1 MSDPK
6 TTSREQFQNDML
18 WVRGFTCFNV
28 EGMQIHAKKKCSS
41 KKNILSHLNGASPV
55 AAIRACCR
63 GFLQA
68 TMNVVHGY
76 FHREIQQ
83 K

>member
-28 EGMQIHAKKKCSS
+28 EGMQIHAKKKMQLKKIYTESFEWGLTSS
-41 KKNILSHLNGASPV
+41 CHKSLLPGISPGYYECGPWLLS
-55 AAIRACCR
+55 
-63 GFLQA
+63 
-68 TMNVVHGY
+68 
-76 FHREIQQ
+76 
-83 K
+83 